1 MTEPVIVLL
10 EISKA
15 LYCEPSLEPL
25 VATSIDPEPVTV
37 KLVVDEE
44 VQSTVIAEETV
55 PLAQSAQALIGT
67 KAKPIPNAKIGLRI
81 VKQ

>member
-1 MTEPVIVLL
+1 LL
-10 EISKA
+10 E
-15 LYCEPSLEPL
+15 
-25 VATSIDPEPVTV
+25 ATSIDPWPVTA

-67 KAKPIPNAKIGLRI
+67 KANPIPNAKIGLRI